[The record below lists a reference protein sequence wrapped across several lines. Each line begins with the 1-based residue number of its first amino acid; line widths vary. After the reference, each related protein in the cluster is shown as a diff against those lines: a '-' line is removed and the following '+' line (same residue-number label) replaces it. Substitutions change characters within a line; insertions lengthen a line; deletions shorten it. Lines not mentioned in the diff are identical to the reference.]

1 MDGLR
6 WHNMETIVSACISA
20 ATALIVCI
28 VQQNRTMSL
37 IEYKIEELS
46 KRMDKHNTIIERTYA
61 LEKASALHG
70 YCHDGRYRHHING
83 I

>member
-1 MDGLR
+1 
-6 WHNMETIVSACISA
+6 METIISACISA
-20 ATALIVCI
+20 GTALIVCI

-46 KRMDKHNTIIERTYA
+46 KRMDKHNTLIERTYA

-70 YCHDGRYRHHING
+70 EQIKVANQIIGLMI
-83 I
+83 

>member
-1 MDGLR
+1 
-6 WHNMETIVSACISA
+6 METIISACISA
-20 ATALIVCI
+20 GTALIVCI

-70 YCHDGRYRHHING
+70 EQIKVANHRIDDLEEVARHEN
-83 I
+83 